1 MLLTMQ
7 IVRKNVSEKVIP
19 FVTWCVFITPVR
31 FDETKKQMSAES
43 NEEQ

>member
-7 IVRKNVSEKVIP
+7 IVRKDGSEKVIS
-19 FVTWCVFITPVR
+19 FVTWCVSITLVR
-31 FDETKKQMSAES
+31 FGETKKQMSTES